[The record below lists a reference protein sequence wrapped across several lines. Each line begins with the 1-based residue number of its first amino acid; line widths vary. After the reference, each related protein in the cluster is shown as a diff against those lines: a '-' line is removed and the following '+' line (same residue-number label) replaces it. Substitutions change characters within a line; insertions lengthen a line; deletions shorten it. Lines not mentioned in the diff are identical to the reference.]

1 MRLPPLELAGLLLSA
16 LLCFLLSLFYII
28 VSYYSRLGFSRLLG
42 QVRTETKQK
51 VLDHYDEL
59 KSPLIMPG
67 CFSFWLYSLC
77 LSSLAKS

>member
-1 MRLPPLELAGLLLSA
+1 MRPPPLEMAGLLLSA

-59 KSPLIMPG
+59 KIAVDYARMFFL
-67 CFSFWLYSLC
+67 FWLL
-77 LSSLAKS
+77 